1 MKKMKNLNKKII
13 IKMLLVF
20 TCSFLILS
28 GVVHL
33 QFNNVRTSEQLKA
46 AYTAESTVEGIE
58 AQLNKYFSKSDLLKR
73 IVEAGHELDDEEFY
87 TLSSYMQN
95 DENIIEGIE
104 LAKDGVVSQV
114 YPYESNR
121 QALGLDML
129 NNSARKTEA
138 RLSVSSRK
146 YTIAGPYELVQ
157 GGMGALLFDP
167 IYTSDSYGNQSFWGF
182 SILVI
187 NWDNFIKSIQLDTL
201 EKARYDYRIWKYDM
215 GTDDK
220 IILAQSTEKTSD
232 DVLEVVCEV
241 PNDNWHF
248 EIMPIGGGGWVSKAD
263 IFYAALFVI
272 IISGLVTALFW
283 QFEVRR
289 YRESVYT
296 ANIEK
301 AARQAKSANEAKT
314 RFLFNMSHDIR
325 TPLNAIIGYSQLLKE
340 HSDDESKV
348 GEYIDKIQA
357 SGSVLLSI
365 INHVLEMARIESGKI
380 TLNENSASLSKIVK
394 SLEDVFEPTVKE
406 KGLTCSFTC
415 TIEHDNVVCD
425 ETKVK
430 EILLNIVGN
439 SVKYTPCGVQVR
451 MNMSEKECDTE
462 GYASYCIEISDTGI
476 GMSKEYLPHIFEEFT
491 REHSSTE
498 GKVDGTGLGLPIV
511 KALLDQMNGNITVS
525 SEPGNGTTTIITI
538 AFPIAVEIMKESEVQ
553 PDREAFR
560 NRLKGKRLLLAEDN
574 DLNAEIAMTILRE
587 NGIEVE
593 RACDG
598 KICVDMVEA
607 ADEDYYDGILMDIQM
622 PDMNGYEATDA
633 IRKMKGK
640 RGIIPIIAMT
650 VNAFEEDK
658 KKAFI
663 SGMNAH
669 LAKPI
674 NIDTMM
680 DTLGRYIV

>member
-439 SVKYTPCGVQVR
+439 SVKYTPCGGQVR

-491 REHSSTE
+491 REHSST
-498 GKVDGTGLGLPIV
+498 
-511 KALLDQMNGNITVS
+511 
-525 SEPGNGTTTIITI
+525 
-538 AFPIAVEIMKESEVQ
+538 
-553 PDREAFR
+553 
-560 NRLKGKRLLLAEDN
+560 
-574 DLNAEIAMTILRE
+574 
-587 NGIEVE
+587 
-593 RACDG
+593 
-598 KICVDMVEA
+598 
-607 ADEDYYDGILMDIQM
+607 
-622 PDMNGYEATDA
+622 
-633 IRKMKGK
+633 
-640 RGIIPIIAMT
+640 
-650 VNAFEEDK
+650 
-658 KKAFI
+658 
-663 SGMNAH
+663 
-669 LAKPI
+669 
-674 NIDTMM
+674 
-680 DTLGRYIV
+680 

>member
-1 MKKMKNLNKKII
+1 
-13 IKMLLVF
+13 MLLVF
-20 TCSFLILS
+20 ICSLFIAGAVL
-28 GVVHL
+28 HL
-33 QFNNVRTSEQLKA
+33 QFLNVKSSEQLKA
-46 AYTAESTVEGIE
+46 AYTAESTVERIE

-73 IVEAGHELDDEEFY
+73 IVEGGYELSDEEFDN
-87 TLSSYMQN
+87 LASYMQN
-95 DENIIEGIE
+95 DENIIEAIE
-104 LAKDGVVSQV
+104 LAKDGVVTQV
-114 YPYESNR
+114 YPYENNK

-129 NNSARKTEA
+129 NNSARRTEA
-138 RLSVSSRK
+138 RLSMSSKK

-157 GGMGALLFDP
+157 GGTGTLLFDP
-167 IYTSDSYGNQSFWGF
+167 IYVSDSDGNQSFWGF

-187 NWDNFIKSIQLDTL
+187 NWDNFIQNIQLDTL
-201 EKARYDYRIWKYDM
+201 EKARYDYCIWKYDM
-215 GTDDK
+215 NTGEK
-220 IILAQSTEKTSD
+220 ISIAQSTEKISKEA
-232 DVLEVVCEV
+232 LEVVCEV
-241 PNDNWHF
+241 PNDSWHF
-248 EIMPIGGGGWVSKAD
+248 EIVPMEGWIANTD
-263 IFYAALFVI
+263 ILYAAMFAI
-272 IISGLVTALFW
+272 IISALITALYW
-283 QFEVRR
+283 QFDMRR

-296 ANIEK
+296 ADIEK

-340 HSDDESKV
+340 HSDDEGKV

-380 TLNENSASLSKIVK
+380 TLNENPTSLSKIVK

-406 KGLTCSFTC
+406 KGLTCNFTC
-415 TIEHDNVVCD
+415 NIEHDNVVCD

-439 SVKYTPCGVQVR
+439 SVKYTPCGGQVR

-462 GYASYCIEISDTGI
+462 GYASYRIEISDTGI

-538 AFPIAVEIMKESEVQ
+538 AFPIAAEKMKESEVQ
-553 PDREAFR
+553 PDRAALR

-650 VNAFEEDK
+650 ANAFEEDK

-674 NIDTMM
+674 NIDVMM
-680 DTLGRYIV
+680 DTLGKYIV